1 MVLYRVLHKPIGQS
15 WCLVSGLLFLG
26 IRQIRVEFRDS
37 GTFFEL
43 KISLMK
49 EVTKGPTTF
58 QKRWKKIGWKP
69 SSPDAL

>member
-1 MVLYRVLHKPIGQS
+1 MVLYKVLHKPIGQS
-15 WCLVSGLLFLG
+15 RCIVSGLLFLG
-26 IRQIRVEFRDS
+26 MRQTRVKLRFS

-69 SSPDAL
+69 SSLGAL